1 MLVMRDKQHQGME
14 EEHLTHEAQ
23 EDQLLHLLGGLRVEM
38 VVIIVRVVVLNL
50 DEVVFFLKG
59 LTWVVRN
66 HRQEEL
72 VLESI
77 MLEGFIDGLLK
88 FKIWVMKF
96 IELLQL
102 DQDLFSL
109 L

>member
-1 MLVMRDKQHQGME
+1 MRDKQHQGME
-14 EEHLTHEAQ
+14 EEYLTHEAE

-38 VVIIVRVVVLNL
+38 VVIIVRVVVLEL
-50 DEVVFFLKG
+50 DKVVFFLKG
-59 LTWVVRN
+59 LTWVVRD

-72 VLESI
+72 VLGGF
-77 MLEGFIDGLLK
+77 MLEGFIDRLLK
-88 FKIWVMKF
+88 FKIRIMKS

>member
-1 MLVMRDKQHQGME
+1 ME
-14 EEHLTHEAQ
+14 EEHLTHEA
-23 EDQLLHLLGGLRVEM
+23 EVEQLLHLLVGLRVE
-38 VVIIVRVVVLNL
+38 VVVLVVRKVVLGL
-50 DEVVFFLKG
+50 DEVIFFLEG
-59 LTWVVRN
+59 CTRVVRD

-72 VLESI
+72 VLGGI
-77 MLEGFIDGLLK
+77 MLEGLIDRFLK
-88 FKIWVMKF
+88 FKIRMLKS